1 MKRAAFVLLTVLPLL
16 VLPALVE
23 AQQRTPRRPSMVGYV
38 EDATIRSQV
47 RLRLD
52 AASGTRSPDRA
63 EFFYAKCGCY
73 QVFEPPLRDLEAPG
87 PGPGALYSLSYLQ
100 FLLQADYAVAERVG
114 LFAEVGIRSVSPDK
128 FVELG
133 PSAAPFDGQTGLGDM
148 KVGAKVALL
157 LDEDQA
163 LTLQVRA
170 GIPTGDPAKGLGN
183 NNASIEPMLLFS
195 TQVGPRWGIESQVG
209 YYHPLG
215 GSDPVPGTSADR
227 FSGSILYYGL
237 GPSFDA
243 WENDRFRLSPVFEV
257 VGWHVLGGN
266 QTSCRNSVC
275 ASEDA
280 DSNIVNAKL
289 GARLAAGDR
298 HSFYLGY
305 GVALTSASW
314 YRSVVRAEYRV
325 IP

>member
-1 MKRAAFVLLTVLPLL
+1 MKRSAFVLLTILPLL
-16 VLPALVE
+16 ILPDLLE
-23 AQQRTPRRPSMVGYV
+23 AQQRSPRRPSMVGYV
-38 EDATIRSQV
+38 EDATIRTQL

-52 AASGTRSPDRA
+52 AASRADSPDRA

-73 QVFEPPLRDLEAPG
+73 RVFDPPLRDPEAPG
-87 PGPGALYSLSYLQ
+87 PGPGALYSLNYLQ
-100 FLLQADYAVAERVG
+100 LLLQADYALAPRLG
-114 LFAEVGIRSVSPDK
+114 LFAEAGIRSVSPNK

-133 PSAAPFDGQTGLGDM
+133 PPAEPFDGQTGIGDM
-148 KVGAKVALL
+148 KVGARAALL
-157 LDEDQA
+157 LDEERA
-163 LTLQVRA
+163 LTLQLRV
-170 GIPTGDPAKGLGN
+170 GIPTGDPARGLGN

-195 TQVGPRWGIESQVG
+195 TSVAPRWGIESQVG

-215 GSDPVPGTSADR
+215 GSDPVPGTDADR
-227 FSGSILYYGL
+227 FSGSILHYGI

-243 WENDRFRLSPVFEV
+243 WENERFRISPVFEV

-266 QTSCRNSVC
+266 QTSCSDGAC

-289 GARLAAGDR
+289 GARLTAGDR
-298 HSFYLGY
+298 HSFYLGF
-305 GVALTSASW
+305 GAALTDASW

-325 IP
+325 VP